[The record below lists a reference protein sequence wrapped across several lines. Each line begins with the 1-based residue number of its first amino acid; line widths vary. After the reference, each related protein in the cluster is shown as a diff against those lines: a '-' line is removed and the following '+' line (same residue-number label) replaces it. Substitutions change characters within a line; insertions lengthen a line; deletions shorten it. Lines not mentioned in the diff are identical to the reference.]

1 MKEFDKLNEIF
12 YEWQALKRE
21 EQQPWKDERQKT
33 KAATFIQNYWRRVL
47 ARKELQRLKQE
58 AYETSIILIGNS
70 RMKHLEERANDT
82 IQERIEQEN
91 LDSSVIVPTVQF
103 YGNNL

>member
-1 MKEFDKLNEIF
+1 VLTRK
-12 YEWQALKRE
+12 ALR
-21 EQQPWKDERQKT
+21 
-33 KAATFIQNYWRRVL
+33 
-47 ARKELQRLKQE
+47 RLKQE

-82 IQERIEQEN
+82 IQERVEQEN

>member
-1 MKEFDKLNEIF
+1 
-12 YEWQALKRE
+12 
-21 EQQPWKDERQKT
+21 
-33 KAATFIQNYWRRVL
+33 VL

-82 IQERIEQEN
+82 IQERVEQEN

>member
-1 MKEFDKLNEIF
+1 
-12 YEWQALKRE
+12 
-21 EQQPWKDERQKT
+21 
-33 KAATFIQNYWRRVL
+33 VL

-58 AYETSIILIGNS
+58 AYETSIILIGNL
-70 RMKHLEERANDT
+70 RMKHLEERVNDT
-82 IQERIEQEN
+82 IQERVEQEN